1 MSEPY
6 RGHCDDRPPYGV
18 VHILEAGELFI
29 LLNGKDNR
37 CKHKS
42 RNKEEKE
49 EKSKLHV
56 NCLKYMVFIKR
67 NDKIDMS
74 YGLHNKV
81 YLKTRSRLMKLVCL
95 HNNVE
100 GVQGALHLLIDLLLL
115 LPQRST
121 QVCHL
126 VISIRKQRY
135 YQPHN
140 INHHHHFQT
149 KYEKYY
155 H

>member
-1 MSEPY
+1 MQTQKSQQRRKRREVQAACKLPKI
-6 RGHCDDRPPYGV
+6 HGV
-18 VHILEAGELFI
+18 Y
-29 LLNGKDNR
+29 K
-37 CKHKS
+37 K
-42 RNKEEKE
+42 
-49 EKSKLHV
+49 
-56 NCLKYMVFIKR
+56 
-67 NDKIDMS
+67 NDKIDLS
-74 YGLHNKV
+74 FGLHNKV

-100 GVQGALHLLIDLLLL
+100 GVQGAFHLLIDLLLL

-135 YQPHN
+135 HQPHN